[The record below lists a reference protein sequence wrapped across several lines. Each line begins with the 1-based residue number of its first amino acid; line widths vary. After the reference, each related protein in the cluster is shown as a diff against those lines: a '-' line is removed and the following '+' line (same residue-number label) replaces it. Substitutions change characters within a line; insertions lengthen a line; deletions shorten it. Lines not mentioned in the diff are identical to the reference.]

1 MDKWQHDGL
10 EPDVIV
16 VDPPRK
22 GLAPEFITAA
32 TAMTP
37 KKVVYVS
44 CNPSTLVRDVQL
56 FMENGYHV
64 DQPVVPIDQFP
75 QTPHVESVTVLV
87 KD

>member
-1 MDKWQHDGL
+1 
-10 EPDVIV
+10 
-16 VDPPRK
+16 
-22 GLAPEFITAA
+22 
-32 TAMTP
+32 
-37 KKVVYVS
+37 VVYVS

-75 QTPHVESVTVLV
+75 QTPVVPIDQFPQTPHVESVTVLV